1 MLGMHLIR
9 RDVQKECREKL
20 IMLLYCSMN
29 LTHVAPGEL
38 AFALPH
44 AVNLAGMGRTLR
56 DKQLGM
62 IFIIEKLRIPLNTQ
76 QNRLRILH

>member
-1 MLGMHLIR
+1 MPGMHFIR
-9 RDVQKECREKL
+9 RAVQKECREKL

-29 LTHVAPGEL
+29 LTHVTPGEL

-44 AVNLAGMGRTLR
+44 AVNLAEMGQTLR

-62 IFIIEKLRIPLNTQ
+62 MFTIPKS
-76 QNRLRILH
+76 

>member
-1 MLGMHLIR
+1 MFGTHFIR

-29 LTHVAPGEL
+29 LTQVTPGEL

-44 AVNLAGMGRTLR
+44 AVNLAGMAQTLR
-56 DKQLGM
+56 DRQLG
-62 IFIIEKLRIPLNTQ
+62 TCS
-76 QNRLRILH
+76 